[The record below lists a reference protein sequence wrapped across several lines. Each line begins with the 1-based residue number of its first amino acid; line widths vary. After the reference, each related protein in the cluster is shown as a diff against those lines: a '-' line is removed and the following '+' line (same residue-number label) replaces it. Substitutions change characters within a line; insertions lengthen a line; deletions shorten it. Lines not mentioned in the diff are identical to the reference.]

1 MRVKHPFVIPFV
13 GLKPGEHHFEF
24 ILEETFFK
32 EFDHSEVDNGRF
44 VVDVLLD
51 KKSNMMEM
59 TLNLNG

>member
-51 KKSNMMEM
+51 KTVK
-59 TLNLNG
+59 